1 MAIAPAPVPP
11 TVEILEKLPE
21 ISLKTLLA
29 KNKMPQAQLPRPNYQ
44 LPITNA
50 RCPIPPL
57 RFARFPMSNSHLL
70 LF

>member
-29 KNKMPQAQLPRPNYQ
+29 KNKMPQAQLPMPNYQ
-44 LPITNA
+44 LPIPDAQFPNS
-50 RCPIPPL
+50 IP
-57 RFARFPMSNSHLL
+57 
-70 LF
+70 